1 MGRIEDK
8 FKALKERGQKAL
20 VVYLTAGCP
29 DMEAT
34 REMIITLDRAGVDI
48 IELGVPFSDPT
59 ADGPIIQG
67 ASQKALKSGTTLG
80 GVLNLLSEVRR
91 NSDVP
96 IVLFG
101 YYNPIFAYGNEKF
114 AKKAAEAGVD
124 GVLVV
129 DLPFEEAHE
138 LRRFTDPRGIDFIAL
153 LAPTTGMGRIR
164 QIADSATGFLYFIS
178 ITGVTGTMKPAIQDI
193 RRGVDQI
200 KKVSSL
206 PTVIGF
212 GISTPAQAAEIAAL
226 GAGIVV
232 GSALM
237 KEIDSVQREDRLIGA
252 VSSFAT
258 GLKKAI
264 NSAGVFSAK

>member
-1 MGRIEDK
+1 MGRIEAK
-8 FKALKERGQKAL
+8 FKVLEEGGQKAL

-29 DMEAT
+29 NPEAT
-34 REMIITLDRAGVDI
+34 REMIIALERAGVDI
-48 IELGVPFSDPT
+48 VELGVPFSDPT
-59 ADGPIIQG
+59 ADGPIIQA
-67 ASQKALKSGTTLG
+67 ASQRALKNGTTLE
-80 GVLNLLSEVRR
+80 GVLNLVSEVRKD
-91 NSDVP
+91 SEVP

-114 AKKAAEAGVD
+114 AKKASEVGVD

-129 DLPFEEAHE
+129 DLPFEEARE
-138 LRRFTDPRGIDFIAL
+138 MRRFTDPRGIDSIAL
-153 LAPTTGMGRIR
+153 IAPTTGKERIR

-178 ITGVTGTMKPAIQDI
+178 ITGVTGTLKPSIEDIQSGVRQI
-193 RRGVDQI
+193 RE
-200 KKVSSL
+200 VSSL

-226 GAGIVV
+226 GDGIVV

-237 KEIDSVQREDRLIGA
+237 KEIDSVQRQDGLIDA
-252 VSSFAT
+252 VSSFAA

-264 NSAGVFSAK
+264 NSVGVFPAK